1 MLRRINTKSVFDIE
15 SGKLESAEGYI
26 YDGPVEEC
34 SFVNRLAQIMIGQGV
49 PVVND
54 AVFLKQGITLSGTA
68 LQTTQ
73 IPATGG
79 FTPPITKGKVRLKFY
94 TNLNQ
99 GTNPKISTLY
109 CLLSDGVNFVDI
121 GSLAS
126 MEVIVSGGA
135 GGINQQSASI
145 PNSIDRVFE
154 FEVDG
159 SGMSYLFIS
168 STLAGTNPVVFMDV
182 EVSGTV

>member
-1 MLRRINTKSVFDIE
+1 M
-15 SGKLESAEGYI
+15 
-26 YDGPVEEC
+26 

-49 PVVND
+49 PSVND
-54 AVFLKQGITLSGTA
+54 ALFLKQAITLSGTS
-68 LQTTQ
+68 LQTNQ
-73 IPATGG
+73 IPAAGGG
-79 FTPPITKGKVRLKFY
+79 FQPPITKGKVRLKFY

-109 CLLSDGVNFVDI
+109 CLLSNGVDFVDI

-135 GGINQQSASI
+135 GGVNQQSASI
-145 PNSIDRVFE
+145 PNAIDRVFE
-154 FEVDG
+154 FEIDG
-159 SGMSYLFIS
+159 SGMNYLFIS

-182 EVSGTV
+182 EISGTV